1 MFGCH
6 SRLVVFSVIGLLSA
20 LDMSAE
26 VLSKRSWG
34 EAAQSCTLLGSS
46 NTEEVQIEKINISSE
61 VRDSLYWIGAIV
73 NHTLWLQVVGYAQVT
88 GPGEIVDPPSLLSC
102 HLYCNSNR
110 QTEISFALMNKRCYC
125 QQQSFSAASG
135 PRAIKYLRAT
145 LPPAK
150 INGSIRGDCVAFTR
164 TVSANNHQLL
174 PCSTLLPPICESGEM
189 SISNKNWTEAVTS
202 CSRPAA
208 EFIVLSAYNVDIGT
222 TGWTGITRQNYGRI
236 WATDSREVTSLFGC
250 IAVDVSSGTATSLHE
265 FPCDTNLTPLCEHGT
280 ILKGN
285 TNEATEN
292 SDTSI
297 SSAVGLASGFGLL
310 VILIVVG
317 VILLKRRN
325 KLKARRSSKVSFH
338 NKNFEVG
345 MEGVNIP
352 PLYAEVEECVNST
365 DKTPQGNPR
374 DSGGSD
380 RTYDHARVQSLGR
393 ILTDDD
399 YDHLQ

>member
-1 MFGCH
+1 
-6 SRLVVFSVIGLLSA
+6 
-20 LDMSAE
+20 MSAE
-26 VLSKRSWG
+26 VLKKRSWR
-34 EAAQSCTLLGSS
+34 EAAQYCTLLGSN
-46 NTEEVQIEKINISSE
+46 NTGKVQIEKINISSE
-61 VRDSLYWIGAIV
+61 VQDALYWIGAIV
-73 NHTLWLQVVGYAQVT
+73 NHTFWFQVSGSVQVT
-88 GPGEIVDPPSLLSC
+88 GPGKMVNPPYLLSC
-102 HLYCNSNR
+102 HFHCSR
-110 QTEISFALMNKRCYC
+110 TIFELMDERCYC
-125 QQQSFSAASG
+125 QQSISAASG
-135 PRAIKYLRAT
+135 PRATQYLLAAS
-145 LPPAK
+145 LIPAK
-150 INGSIRGDCVAFTR
+150 INGSITGDCVAFTK
-164 TVSANNHQLL
+164 TVSANYHQLL
-174 PCSTLLPPICESGEM
+174 PCSMPLPPICESGVM
-189 SISNKNWTEAVTS
+189 SITNTSWTEAVTS
-202 CSRPAA
+202 CNRPAA
-208 EFIVLSAYNVDIGT
+208 SFIDLSKYNVAIGT

-236 WATDSREVTSLFGC
+236 WVPDSREDTSLFGC
-250 IAVDVSSGTATSLHE
+250 LAVNVSSGNAISLHE

-297 SSAVGLASGFGLL
+297 SLAVGLASGFGLL

-338 NKNFEVG
+338 NKNYEVG